1 MVMVTQLSREDFVS
15 DSHGKL
21 SVVLL
26 VTLSDLLI
34 PIGFPLFYCL
44 RLSKLL
50 VFSPFFQILR
60 CSQERLLQCATPD
73 SVARL
78 NSSRLIREASSL
90 WTKYFREQEHS
101 SLANFLAKTLKELK
115 FQLRAQV
122 R

>member
-1 MVMVTQLSREDFVS
+1 M
-15 DSHGKL
+15 
-21 SVVLL
+21 
-26 VTLSDLLI
+26 
-34 PIGFPLFYCL
+34 GFPLFHCL

-50 VFSPFFQILR
+50 VLSPFLQMLR

-115 FQLRAQV
+115 LQATKAAALRAQV
-122 R
+122 S